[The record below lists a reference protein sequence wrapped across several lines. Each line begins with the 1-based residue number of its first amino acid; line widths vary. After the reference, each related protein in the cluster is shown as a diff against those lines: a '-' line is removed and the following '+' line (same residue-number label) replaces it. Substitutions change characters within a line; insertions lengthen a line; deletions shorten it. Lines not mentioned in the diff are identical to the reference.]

1 MVSLCV
7 VGQRGDVRNRQTVK
21 EQESHQNQNGTYVYV
36 PLLCNIYSYNFL
48 SDDDRITSSDTTSH
62 SQSAL
67 SKCVAHAYDW
77 TLMYT
82 IYH

>member
-21 EQESHQNQNGTYVYV
+21 EQESHPNQN
-36 PLLCNIYSYNFL
+36 
-48 SDDDRITSSDTTSH
+48 DDDRITSSDTTSH

-67 SKCVAHAYDW
+67 RQGCLGKLVILFGILIFVAVGFLYYF
-77 TLMYT
+77 LS
-82 IYH
+82 